1 MSFEIDELKDEY
13 LSILE
18 ENLLQL
24 ETSILGLEG
33 QNGEEL
39 KSSLFS
45 IFRLVH
51 SVKGSAGTYELFT
64 IANIFH
70 RFEDHI
76 NTKMKKV
83 EVAQAVD
90 TFLGFL
96 DLAKKCLQ
104 DYEDNSGEM
113 DKYVTLIDELSL
125 SKKTLVGKILLVEP
139 TRSIGKIISKV
150 ALENKVEVTILEN
163 GVTAL
168 NRILMERFDLIIS
181 SINIEMLDG
190 VSFLSAIRVMK
201 SLNQKTPLVLI
212 SSDEKFVKSKNLES
226 VEFLVKNGEL
236 RDSLDKVIKGVFDK
250 EKSSDSDYEFKKIIC
265 IEDDLMIQ
273 KMIKRAFKD
282 KEGTTLD
289 FAGDYKTAVDLL
301 KTGKPD
307 LIVLDCFL
315 KDCTAQDILNKFA
328 ELPHLK
334 TTPVVFMTAS
344 PDLVDLELAKKLGNI
359 KGIIEKPIKVRTLP
373 YEISLVALS

>member
-24 ETSILGLEG
+24 ETGILALEG
-33 QNGEEL
+33 QSGEQL
-39 KSSLFS
+39 KGSLFS

-51 SVKGSAGTYELFT
+51 SIKGSAGTYELFT
-64 IANIFH
+64 MTNIFH

-76 NTKMKKV
+76 NTKINTT
-83 EVAQAVD
+83 EVAKAVD

-96 DLAKKCLQ
+96 DLAKKCLE
-104 DYEDNSGEM
+104 DYENNSGEM

-139 TRSIGKIISKV
+139 TKSIGKIITKV
-150 ALENKVEVTILEN
+150 ALENRIEVTILEN

-212 SSDEKFVKSKNLES
+212 SSDENFVKSRNLES
-226 VEFLVKNGEL
+226 VEFLVKNSEL
-236 RDSLDKVIKGVFDK
+236 LSSLDKVIKGIF
-250 EKSSDSDYEFKKIIC
+250 EKGHSANHEYEFKNIIC

-273 KMIKRAFKD
+273 KMIRRAFKD
-282 KEGTTLD
+282 EAGTTLE
-289 FAGDYKTAVDLL
+289 FAGDYKESVDLL
-301 KTGKPD
+301 KSGKPD

-315 KDCTAQDILNKFA
+315 KDCTAQDILNKLA
-328 ELPHLK
+328 ELPHLSN
-334 TTPVVFMTAS
+334 TPIVFMTAS
-344 PDLVDLELAKKLGNI
+344 PDLVDLKLAKKLGNI

>member
-18 ENLLQL
+18 ENLLEL
-24 ETSILGLEG
+24 ETAILSLEG
-33 QNGEEL
+33 QSGEEL
-39 KSSLFS
+39 KKSLFS

-51 SVKGSAGTYELFT
+51 SVKGSAGTYELFS
-64 IANIFH
+64 ISNIFH

-76 NTKMKKV
+76 DTKMKTSDIPK
-83 EVAQAVD
+83 AVD

-96 DLAKKCLQ
+96 DLAKKCLN
-104 DYEDNSGEM
+104 DYKENSGEM

-125 SKKTLVGKILLVEP
+125 SKKTLEGKILVVEP
-139 TRSIGKIISKV
+139 TKSIGKIISKV
-150 ALENKVEVTILEN
+150 ARENKVELTILEN
-163 GVTAL
+163 GITAL

-181 SINIEMLDG
+181 SINIDMLDG

-212 SSDEKFVKSKNLES
+212 SSDEGFQKTKNLES
-226 VEFLVKNGEL
+226 VEFLVKNSDL
-236 RDSLDKVIKGVFDK
+236 LVSLDRVIKKVF
-250 EKSSDSDYEFKKIIC
+250 EKAPEKNDGYDFKRIVC

-273 KMIKRAFKD
+273 KMISRAFRDEK
-282 KEGTTLD
+282 GATLD
-289 FAGDYKTAVDLL
+289 FAGDLKSAIDLL
-301 KTGKPD
+301 KSGKPD

-315 KDCTAQDILNKFA
+315 KDCTAQDILNKLVD
-328 ELPHLK
+328 LPHLK
-334 TTPVVFMTAS
+334 DTPIVFMTAS
-344 PDLVDLELAKKLGNI
+344 PDLVDLEKAKKLGNI

-373 YEISLVALS
+373 YEIALVAMS